1 MPSMDEAATVAVAV
15 ALALALALALAG
27 VGSLLALCGCAR
39 LGFVIMHAKQMQ
51 M

>member
-15 ALALALALALAG
+15 ALAPALAG
-27 VGSLLALCGCAR
+27 VGSLFALCGCAR